1 MWSLSLPQVAA
12 TLAAALVAYEAQ
24 DAQGRRLIDEPV
36 LNSVIVLMVIT
47 SVLGPIL
54 TELFGKRLNPAPD
67 IAPPAASEL
76 TVASA

>member
-1 MWSLSLPQVAA
+1 MWSLSLPEVAA

-54 TELFGKRLNPAPD
+54 TELFGKRLKTAPD